1 MGNSSPVQE
10 GDSPGR
16 RISGLAVVVA
26 ILLLVA
32 GGAGLSVAMYFLI
45 HPVPAARPN
54 AVAKADRPPPTL
66 SDDARTAP
74 EVTVPTPHQA
84 DDHRTN
90 GQPAPEMPAPG
101 PKMPASSPGLTPD
114 ASEDQQDT
122 TAPPEEPGRVGF
134 DVLALPPI
142 EIEAAVA
149 SKDAWR
155 RSVKIGGQAYDRAVC
170 LRPAEDQG
178 TTQIAFQLDARF
190 VHLRGVAG
198 IADLPSPSRNGADRD
213 QPQAVF
219 RVYGD
224 GNLLWE
230 SKPLSGRGDHQAL
243 DCTVAGVDVLTFVA
257 ESQSAA
263 AISDLAWADLKL
275 FASLKNRS
283 HLAPRDD

>member
-16 RISGLAVVVA
+16 RISGVAVVVA
-26 ILLLVA
+26 LLLLVA

-45 HPVPAARPN
+45 RPVPAARPN
-54 AVAKADRPPPTL
+54 AVAQADRPPPTL
-66 SDDARTAP
+66 SDDARTGPA
-74 EVTVPTPHQA
+74 VTVPTPHRA

-90 GQPAPEMPAPG
+90 GQPATEMPASG
-101 PKMPASSPGLTPD
+101 PKMPPSSAGLAPD
-114 ASEDQQDT
+114 AGGAQQDT
-122 TAPPEEPGRVGF
+122 SAPPEETGRGGF
-134 DVLALPPI
+134 DVLALSPI

-155 RSVKIGGQAYDRAVC
+155 RPVKIGGQSYDRAVC

-178 TTQIAFQLDARF
+178 TTQIAFELGARF
-190 VHLRGVAG
+190 VHLQGVAG
-198 IADLPSPSRNGADRD
+198 IADLPSPSRNGADRY

-230 SKPLSGRGDHQAL
+230 SKPLSGRGDHQTL
-243 DCTVAGVDVLTFVA
+243 ECPVAGVDVLTFVA
-257 ESQSAA
+257 ESRSPA

-283 HLAPRDD
+283 HPGSAR